1 MKWWLKSRAT
11 ERNSKLEG
19 YFLSLHSTILFGV
32 GFSLHIYSV
41 IKQRL
46 WHIAQYSRDKISTD
60 CDKKKSERMRHTWIL
75 CKKESGSKLAFKA
88 RNIICWLAYCWFHR
102 YFGLENEQK
111 KLKLIW
117 NNNTAQKNTTKSVFL
132 LLCKYAR
139 ARFVVWRRERRAR
152 ERNIS

>member
-1 MKWWLKSRAT
+1 MQQKEIPS
-11 ERNSKLEG
+11 SKVISYLCTRPFRSASVFHFIFTQWSSSAYG
-19 YFLSLHSTILFGV
+19 ILHSIQEIKSQL
-32 GFSLHIYSV
+32 IV
-41 IKQRL
+41 I
-46 WHIAQYSRDKISTD
+46 
-60 CDKKKSERMRHTWIL
+60 KKSERMRHTWIL

-117 NNNTAQKNTTKSVFL
+117 NNNTAKKNTTKSVFL